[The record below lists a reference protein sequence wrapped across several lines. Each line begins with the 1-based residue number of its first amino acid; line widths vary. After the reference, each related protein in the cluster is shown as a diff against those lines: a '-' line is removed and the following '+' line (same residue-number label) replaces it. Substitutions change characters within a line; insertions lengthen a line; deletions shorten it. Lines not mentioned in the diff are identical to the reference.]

1 MTRHFLLH
9 GIVFEWDSAKAANN
23 RRKHGIEFETA
34 CEVFFDPFVRV
45 EDATG
50 DGQEMRDAAVGLTS
64 DWRLLKVVYLE
75 RGEVFRIISAR
86 PAEPAERRAY
96 EDP

>member
-23 RRKHGIEFETA
+23 RRKHSIDFETA

-50 DGQEMRDAAVGLTS
+50 DGQEIRDAAVGLTS
-64 DWRLLKVVYLE
+64 DWRLLKRRLPGAW
-75 RGEVFRIISAR
+75 RGDSDHLGA
-86 PAEPAERRAY
+86 AGRAGR
-96 EDP
+96 EESF